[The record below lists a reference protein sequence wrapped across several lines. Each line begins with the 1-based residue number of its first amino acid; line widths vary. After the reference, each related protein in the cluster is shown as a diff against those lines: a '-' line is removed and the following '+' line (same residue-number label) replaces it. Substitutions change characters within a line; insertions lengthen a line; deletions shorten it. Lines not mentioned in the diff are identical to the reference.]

1 MKKIFLILVGLVV
14 LLIVIGVIGI
24 TYLKHDL
31 ESVETLTIGS
41 VDLLQVEDGTYE
53 GLYENG
59 RFTNTI
65 AVTVENHVITSLVMK
80 DDVGF
85 VKDDIRESLFNN
97 IINLQQ
103 NDVDP
108 IAGSSITC
116 KAYLK
121 SIENALKKGL
131 THV

>member
-108 IAGSSITC
+108 NC
-116 KAYLK
+116 RFKY
-121 SIENALKKGL
+121 N
-131 THV
+131 V